1 MEAMREIRYEK
12 GLDGRFYEVRE
23 EKNFIPVNRRND
35 WTLATCLTVSVV
47 ALAVWFAILWS
58 L

>member
-1 MEAMREIRYEK
+1 MREIRYEK